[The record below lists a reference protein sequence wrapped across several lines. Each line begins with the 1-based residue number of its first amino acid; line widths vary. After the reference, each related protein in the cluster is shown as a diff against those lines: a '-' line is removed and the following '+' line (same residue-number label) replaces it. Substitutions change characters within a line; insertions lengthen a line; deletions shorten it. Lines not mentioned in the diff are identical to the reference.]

1 MDVMMMISETSD
13 LQLEVTQA
21 KPCLLNS
28 AGSGL
33 ASAFSQV
40 HPRACGE
47 QWHNKHPAEPGSSP
61 RVRGTA
67 TSPFIFSGFST
78 VHPRACGEQQTD
90 AAGHEHDY
98 GSSPRVRGTVT
109 GIGPLKRQVRFIPA
123 RAGNRHVRR
132 SLFPSRQVLPRAC
145 GEQETSVLFAGFMFG
160 SSPRVRGTDEQLA
173 QYVLLRRFIPAR
185 AGNSS
190 LGTSVSAINTV
201 HPRACGEQIY

>member
-78 VHPRACGEQQTD
+78 VHPRACGEQRGPGTLGN
-90 AAGHEHDY
+90 AGL
-98 GSSPRVRGTVT
+98 GSTPRVRGT
-109 GIGPLKRQVRFIPA
+109 GQQGRKQPQNI
-123 RAGNRHVRR
+123 
-132 SLFPSRQVLPRAC
+132 
-145 GEQETSVLFAGFMFG
+145 
-160 SSPRVRGTDEQLA
+160 
-173 QYVLLRRFIPAR
+173 RFIPAR
-185 AGNSS
+185 AGNSKPTRP
-190 LGTSVSAINTV
+190 GTSTITV
-201 HPRACGEQIY
+201 HPRACGEPLPV